1 MTFHLYLD
9 SADAADWRSW
19 LPTRVFRGV
28 TTNPTLMQRAG
39 RPVTAGGVAQVLTE
53 LGPESGLGPAL
64 SVQVQAWGDTAEDM
78 VALADAWGASARP
91 IVKLPATQAGFGAA
105 AILTARGVPVTIT
118 AVYSAA
124 QTIPALA
131 VGASYIAPYVG
142 RIEEAGGD
150 PARMVAEMA
159 ATIAAAGAK
168 TRILLASVRTLAQL
182 SALTAAGATAA
193 TLSPKL
199 ASDLM
204 QVPETLAATAAFDAV
219 RKGEG
224 VSP

>member
-1 MTFHLYLD
+1 M
-9 SADAADWRSW
+9 
-19 LPTRVFRGV
+19 
-28 TTNPTLMQRAG
+28 
-39 RPVTAGGVAQVLTE
+39 
-53 LGPESGLGPAL
+53 
-64 SVQVQAWGDTAEDM
+64 
-78 VALADAWGASARP
+78 
-91 IVKLPATQAGFGAA
+91 
-105 AILTARGVPVTIT
+105 TIT

-150 PARMVAEMA
+150 PAQMVAEMA